1 MRIYAL
7 AEAFMDY
14 AASLSDADLA
24 YLILGF
30 NEFICDDQP
39 GHSMCQQL
47 ASVELQLRR
56 SAQGKR

>member
-1 MRIYAL
+1 
-7 AEAFMDY
+7 MDY

-30 NEFICDDQP
+30 NDFICDDQP
-39 GHSMCQQL
+39 GHSLYQQL
-47 ASVELQLRR
+47 ASVEIRLRR